1 MKMRNDR
8 ASQGDD
14 RTIVEAICQI
24 MGIPLSS
31 IEARYDEAGYLIDL
45 ALSHL
50 GLTYLP
56 SEIGQLT
63 RLERLHLNRNYFNAL
78 PREIGRLTRL
88 KLLGLSNNSL
98 ATLPPEIGQLACL
111 ERLYPRDAQ
120 RAVKL

>member
-1 MKMRNDR
+1 MSTQPNGQ
-8 ASQGDD
+8 AIIT
-14 RTIVEAICQI
+14 TIAQT

-31 IEARYDEAGYLIDL
+31 IEARYDETGYLIEL

-63 RLERLHLNRNYFNAL
+63 RLERLYLNRNYFTSL

-98 ATLPPEIGQLACL
+98 AILPPEIGQLACL
-111 ERLYPRDAQ
+111 ERLYLNENQ
-120 RAVKL
+120 LT